1 MKSVR
6 IDAQLIVAASETD
19 ANMLYATRFFAPDAF
34 IYLRHDGRTVVV
46 MSDLEL
52 DRARRQA
59 TVDQVLS
66 RSELERELQKRRRVI
81 NTAAV
86 LQHLFSKRKICS
98 VLVPSN
104 FPLGLADQLRR
115 RGLRVI
121 TRSDAFF
128 PKREIKTEEEI
139 RWITKAQRAAEAA
152 MQAAITM
159 IRQSRISSA
168 GVLLSGGTKL
178 TAEAVKERIAIAA
191 LQHGCI
197 ASHTIVACGER
208 GCDPHD
214 EGGGPLRAHQPII
227 LDVFPRSQASGYWGD
242 ITRTVVRGRAS
253 DRLKSL
259 FHTVLKG
266 QSIALEK
273 VRPGVTGQ
281 EVHRAVLEDFN
292 RKGYETGLRNGRMEG
307 FFHGTGHGVGLEIHE
322 APRLGPSGRERLN
335 SGHLV
340 TAEPGLYYPG
350 TGGVRIEDLVLV
362 TSTGNRNLT
371 RFPKYLEI

>member
-1 MKSVR
+1 MKGAR

-19 ANMLYATRFFAPDAF
+19 ANMLYATRFFAPDSF
-34 IYLRHDGRTVVV
+34 IYLRHHGRAVVV
-46 MSDLEL
+46 MSDLEI
-52 DRARRQA
+52 DRARHQA
-59 TVDQVLS
+59 SVDQVLS
-66 RSELERELQKRRRVI
+66 RSELERDLQKQRRVI
-81 NTAAV
+81 NTATV
-86 LQHLFSKRKICS
+86 LQHLFSKRKIRS

-104 FPLGLADQLRR
+104 FPLALADELRR

-121 TRSDAFF
+121 TRSGAFF

-139 RWITKAQRAAEAA
+139 REIAKAQRAAEEALR
-152 MQAAITM
+152 AAITM

-168 GVLLSGGTKL
+168 GMLLSGGTRL
-178 TAEAVKERIAIAA
+178 TAEAVKKRMAIAT
-191 LQHGCI
+191 LQHGCT
-197 ASHTIVACGER
+197 ASHTIVACGES

-214 EGGGPLRAHQPII
+214 EGSGPLRAHQPII

-259 FHTVLKG
+259 FQTVLKG
-266 QSIALEK
+266 QFVALEK
-273 VRPGVTGQ
+273 IRPGITGR
-281 EVHRAVLEDFN
+281 EVHLAVLEYFN
-292 RKGYETGLRNGRMEG
+292 RKEYETGLRNGRMQG

-322 APRLGPSGRERLN
+322 APRLSPSSKEPLK

-340 TAEPGLYYPG
+340 TVEPGLYYPG

-362 TSTGNRNLT
+362 TPTGNHNLT